1 MTITNGIEIK
11 KIKSPK
17 ISPNKRNNKSY
28 GKFLKEGAKSSKPTE
43 TKDKKI
49 IKVQRKRNSPQR
61 SSKNIQDINDIERN
75 MLMMKKN
82 NIKVPTQNTGITT
95 NNKLSDQIVN
105 KPVVNKPSVNKP
117 SVNKPSVNKPSV
129 NKPLVN
135 KPSVNKP
142 VVNKPVVNKPK
153 KSSMKSRITRSPKRV
168 RISDIDVRESRTEDK
183 TEVIP
188 EKVQP
193 ERVQP
198 NKVQPKKV
206 QPKKLQPKKVAQKVQ
221 PKKVKRDTQRSK
233 KRSKNRTISIKNR
246 KLNKINV
253 NEVSKKM
260 RNIRNTNKE
269 EIKKELE
276 KQGVKVSGKSDRL
289 LKDIYLYSKV
299 CNINI
304 THEV

>member
-28 GKFLKEGAKSSKPTE
+28 EKFLKEGTKSNKPKE
-43 TKDKKI
+43 NKDKKI

-75 MLMMKKN
+75 MLMMKN
-82 NIKVPTQNTGITT
+82 NSNTIKVPTQNTGNI
-95 NNKLSDQIVN
+95 KLSDQILNKPPVKEPAVN
-105 KPVVNKPSVNKP
+105 KPP
-117 SVNKPSVNKPSV
+117 
-129 NKPLVN
+129 
-135 KPSVNKP
+135 
-142 VVNKPVVNKPK
+142 VNKPK
-153 KSSMKSRITRSPKRV
+153 KPSMKSRITRSPKRV
-168 RISDIDVRESRTEDK
+168 RISDIDVRESHTENKTED
-183 TEVIP
+183 IP
-188 EKVQP
+188 KKAEPKKA
-193 ERVQP
+193 E
-198 NKVQPKKV
+198 PKKV
-206 QPKKLQPKKVAQKVQ
+206 EPKKVEKSVEL
-221 PKKVKRDTQRSK
+221 KKVKRKTQRSK
-233 KRSKNRTISIKNR
+233 KRSKNRTIGIKNR
-246 KLNKINV
+246 KKKINIE
-253 NEVSKKM
+253 EVSKKM

-304 THEV
+304 QHEK

>member
-105 KPVVNKPSVNKP
+105 KPSVNKP
-117 SVNKPSVNKPSV
+117 SVNKP
-129 NKPLVN
+129 
-135 KPSVNKP
+135 
-142 VVNKPVVNKPK
+142 K
-153 KSSMKSRITRSPKRV
+153 KSSIKSRITRSPKRV
-168 RISDIDVRESRTEDK
+168 RISDIDVREIRTEDK

-188 EKVQP
+188 KKIEPKKIEPKKVEPKKVEPKKIQP
-193 ERVQP
+193 K
-198 NKVQPKKV
+198 KVGPKKV
-206 QPKKLQPKKVAQKVQ
+206 QPKKI
-221 PKKVKRDTQRSK
+221 KRDTQRSK
-233 KRSKNRTISIKNR
+233 KRSKNRTISIKKR

-253 NEVSKKM
+253 DEVSKKM

-304 THEV
+304 QHEK